1 MRGSRAREQAGKEE
15 EKDAGDQEQ
24 TAFASNTRQRSAS
37 SVSSISGA
45 SSRGSTHRSSITD
58 TIRRTKKRFSR
69 PHLVQNPT
77 AAAEQL
83 DWLLRFKDPALER
96 QFEEAWAE
104 DYCQFSSQWWF
115 GFVLV
120 QLIVVVRVTSKAE
133 PGEWVGNELWSF
145 LTAFLLVSF
154 HFYSTWFRSHLVVVS
169 ASQQSW
175 PGSVLTCTSLRY
187 TPGLLRSLVLDQL
200 DFCPDHIPLSTVLSL
215 PGVLLQRGAESL
227 RLEP

>member
-1 MRGSRAREQAGKEE
+1 MALTTQHHRRIYAR
-15 EKDAGDQEQ
+15 
-24 TAFASNTRQRSAS
+24 S
-37 SVSSISGA
+37 SVV
-45 SSRGSTHRSSITD
+45 HRNSITD

-69 PHLVQNPT
+69 PHLMQNPT

-120 QLIVVVRVTSKAE
+120 QLIVVVRVTSKAG

-145 LTAFLLVSF
+145 LTMFLLVSF
-154 HFYSTWFRSHLVVVS
+154 HFYSTWFRSHLVVGS
-169 ASQQSW
+169 GPQRSW
-175 PGSVLTCTSLRY
+175 PWTHPHFY
-187 TPGLLRSLVLDQL
+187 LVA
-200 DFCPDHIPLSTVLSL
+200 FSNDH
-215 PGVLLQRGAESL
+215 
-227 RLEP
+227 